1 MRKLLCFV
9 VFLHVLALAVAQT
22 NAGLTLKIVNKP
34 ISVVLNEIT
43 KKAGY
48 SFVIPTNDLN
58 VNKYVTIDVKNQ
70 PIERVLDIVFKNM
83 EVIYRIDGKNVY
95 VSKRER
101 KKEPT
106 SHGRINVRGIV
117 EDENGNPIIG
127 ATIMDKLT
135 NTGTTTDLNGNFSI
149 MVPDGNDLDISYLGY
164 TSVKMKATDK
174 KSLLVRLYEDTKKLD
189 EVVVVGYGVQRKSD
203 LTGAI
208 TSVKAED
215 LNNTP
220 TTTMAEMLRGKAA
233 GIQVSLSSAKPGARL
248 IFIFVDAALCRAG
261 MHRCILLMVFLWS
274 RLMR

>member
-95 VSKRER
+95 V
-101 KKEPT
+101 
-106 SHGRINVRGIV
+106 
-117 EDENGNPIIG
+117 
-127 ATIMDKLT
+127 
-135 NTGTTTDLNGNFSI
+135 
-149 MVPDGNDLDISYLGY
+149 
-164 TSVKMKATDK
+164 
-174 KSLLVRLYEDTKKLD
+174 
-189 EVVVVGYGVQRKSD
+189 
-203 LTGAI
+203 
-208 TSVKAED
+208 
-215 LNNTP
+215 
-220 TTTMAEMLRGKAA
+220 
-233 GIQVSLSSAKPGARL
+233 
-248 IFIFVDAALCRAG
+248 C
-261 MHRCILLMVFLWS
+261 
-274 RLMR
+274 